1 MEIGV
6 GQFPRNCI
14 VTAATFPGERSK
26 KLKSD
31 ESSSMKETVR
41 KEYREKSAEN
51 AIARWAG
58 RQVDVRAVL
67 DNK

>member
-1 MEIGV
+1 
-6 GQFPRNCI
+6 
-14 VTAATFPGERSK
+14 
-26 KLKSD
+26 
-31 ESSSMKETVR
+31 MKETVR